1 MEIFVAKHSGFCFG
15 VRRSLSMAEKAAKSG
30 QVYTDGPLIHNPQE
44 INRLAQQ
51 LAIIPLDDF
60 SKHSPTK
67 HGANAKI
74 IIRSHGVAPQRE
86 QLAKASG
93 FEVLDATCPF
103 VKKSQLLAQEL
114 AADGYTVVIV
124 GDPGHPEVEGLIGWA
139 GSKALVAA
147 NPQSVA
153 ELAINHDLSKIG
165 IIAQTTQLAANFE
178 LTVAALKQYALQIKV
193 ANTICN
199 ATSEHQEEALAL
211 AKQVDMMLVIGGK
224 NSSNTK
230 KLAQICKTVLAK
242 VYHIETAADLH
253 CNIVWGVAKIG
264 ITAGASTPDWIIEE
278 VVETMTEMEKMQ
290 AMEGESSTLEQE
302 ACGCGCTTEQA
313 ACACDGEC
321 APEPKAEPAETMS
334 EEDSFAAEYGDMKE
348 IRRGTRVKGVIVQ
361 VKPDELLV
369 DIGGKSEGVLTAS
382 ELSADDAKEILTR
395 FKVGD
400 EIDVFI
406 LRKENQEGYPV
417 LSKRRIDQ
425 ELAWDKLIIAK
436 DNNEVIS
443 GKVVG
448 VVKGGLLVDV
458 GIRGFV
464 PASLASLNY
473 VEDLNTY
480 IGQEMQMKIIECEKA
495 ANKLVLSAKAV
506 LRKASQE
513 KREQTWATIAEG
525 QTLRGTVRRLTGF
538 GAFVDVGG
546 VDGLLHVSEMA
557 WYRVNHPSDLLKEG
571 DELDVYV
578 LAIDQASEKISL
590 GLKQL
595 VSNPWSA
602 AKENYPEG
610 SIITATVMR
619 TTTFGAFLEV
629 EPGIEGLVHISQLAH
644 QRVEKTEDVVK
655 PGDSV
660 EVKVLSVD
668 TEGKRMSLSIKAAT
682 AKEEA
687 AEMPEAAEGEPV
699 YSSDAAEEVVASAE
713 ETE

>member
-15 VRRSLSMAEKAAKSG
+15 VRRSLSLAEKAAQCG

-44 INRLAQQ
+44 IARLAEQ

-60 SKHSPTK
+60 TK
-67 HGANAKI
+67 QHPLKQGNTAKI

-86 QLAKASG
+86 QLAKACG
-93 FEVLDATCPF
+93 FAVLDATCPF

-114 AADGYTVVIV
+114 SADGYTVVIV

-153 ELAINHDLSKIG
+153 DLAANHDLSKIG

-178 LTVAALKQYALQIKV
+178 LTVAALKAYAVQVKV

-230 KLAQICKTVLAK
+230 KLAQICKTVLDK

-253 CNIVWGVAKIG
+253 YNIVWGVAKIG

-302 ACGCGCTTEQA
+302 ACACGCTTEQA
-313 ACACDGEC
+313 ACACEGEC
-321 APEPKAEPAETMS
+321 APEPKAEPAEAMS

-464 PASLASLNY
+464 PASLASLSY

-480 IGQEMQMKIIECEKA
+480 VGQEMQMKIIECEKA

-578 LAIDQASEKISL
+578 LAVDQASEKISL

-610 SIITATVMR
+610 TIITATVMR

-687 AEMPEAAEGEPV
+687 DDMPEVAEGEPM
-699 YSSDAAEEVVASAE
+699 YSSDAAEEAAAPAE